1 LDDDISKEVKNLGI
15 FSVAK
20 KGKQKKKTPTS
31 NLRLE
36 VGNKVSFL
44 ITDKT

>member
-20 KGKQKKKTPTS
+20 KGKQKKNS
-31 NLRLE
+31 NLKSE
-36 VGNKVSFL
+36 AGGWQ
-44 ITDKT
+44 

>member
-20 KGKQKKKTPTS
+20 KGKQKKKNS
-31 NLRLE
+31 NLKSE
-36 VGNKVSFL
+36 AGGWQ
-44 ITDKT
+44 